1 MTISYYSHEN
11 MSNRNLLKDKR
22 KKRDQTRNL
31 ERLKTTTTNS

>member
-1 MTISYYSHEN
+1 MTISHYSSEN

-22 KKRDQTRNL
+22 KKRDQARNL